1 MSRPMKETEN
11 LQRNLVKAYL
21 TDYERELLEEVCN
34 KLNCS
39 ISRAIVSGIYS
50 ALSVIEHGERCDD

>member
-1 MSRPMKETEN
+1 MARPMKEIED

-50 ALSVIEHGERCDD
+50 TLTLIEKGEKE